1 MSEGLCEH
9 CSLPLGSWPY
19 EGGGQGEVRNFCC
32 YGCFIG
38 WQAAHGG
45 GDEATAA
52 GFLIRLG
59 IGGFLAMNIMLF
71 SLVLYSGTL
80 DAEIVLKQ
88 VIHWILWGLA
98 TPVLLIL
105 GGPFMVETAKELV
118 RGRLSPSFLIVLG
131 ATAAYVYSVIAIFAG
146 SDRVYFDTA
155 TMVLVLFTLGRF
167 LEAHGRARATRSQR
181 PFLEPER
188 ATATV
193 MRDGAKQELPLSE
206 VETGMMV
213 CIGPGARILIDG
225 EVRDGISEASEALMT
240 GEARPVPK
248 QPGASVLAGTINGEG
263 TLLVEASVAAL
274 DSRWIGICRDLRLA
288 LSKPSRAQRIA
299 DQAARIFVPL
309 VVALAA
315 VTATYHWPLGAT
327 DALMAGLAVLVVA
340 CPCALGLAAPLA
352 TSIAIGDLAR
362 RGILI
367 RSAGALETLGRVEKL
382 ALDKTG
388 TLTAGH
394 PRCVS
399 VVGDDVSAESLLI
412 AAASVATRSPHPLAH
427 AVVEAAEDRGMS
439 IQAARDTETV
449 PGMGVLGLHEGA
461 PVFLGNRRWLA
472 ELGIA
477 TPQVLEDAADSLASE
492 GRMLSFVAWGGETH
506 GLFAFEDPIHS
517 EAAPLLSW
525 LQQVGITTTVLSG
538 DGALQTERLCRS
550 LGIKSWSAELS
561 PEEKRQALHQHASE
575 RRPVAMVGDGLNDA
589 PAMTAAAVGIAVGR
603 SADLA
608 RETADAV
615 LPRGGLGLL
624 PQLITTARRSNAAIS
639 TNLAWAFGYNA
650 IALALA
656 ASGSLQPVAA
666 AALMAGSSLFV
677 VGNSIV
683 RLTPGRDIPT
693 LLPTE
698 TDVQRTVNTPTI
710 EAMSRRAL

>member
-19 EGGGQGEVRNFCC
+19 EGEGQGEVREFCC

-45 GDEATAA
+45 GEEATAA

-88 VIHWILWGLA
+88 VVHWILFALA

-105 GGPFMVETAKELV
+105 GWPFMVETGKDLV
-118 RGRLSPSFLIVLG
+118 HGRLSPSFLIVLG
-131 ATAAYVYSVIAIFAG
+131 GSAAYFYSAIATFSG

-167 LEAHGRARATRSQR
+167 LEAHGRARATRSLR
-181 PFLEPER
+181 PFLEPES
-188 ATATV
+188 AMATV
-193 MRDGAKQELPLSE
+193 VCDGAKSELPLSE
-206 VETGMMV
+206 VEPGMTV
-213 CIGPGARILIDG
+213 CIEPGARILIDG
-225 EVRDGISEASEALMT
+225 KVHEGVSEAGEALMT

-248 QPGASVLAGTINGEG
+248 RPGVQVLAGTINGEG
-263 TLLVEASVAAL
+263 TLVVEAAVAGL
-274 DSRWIGICRDLRLA
+274 ESRWIGICRDLRLA
-288 LSKPSRAQRIA
+288 LSQPSRAQRIA
-299 DQAARIFVPL
+299 DRAARIFVPL

-315 VTATYHWPLGAT
+315 ITTTYHWSLGAT

-352 TSIAIGDLAR
+352 TSMAIGDLAR
-362 RGILI
+362 RGILV
-367 RSAGALETLGRVEKL
+367 RSAGALETLGRVGML

-388 TLTAGH
+388 TLTAGQ

-399 VVGDDVSAESLLI
+399 VVGDDNEAEYLLI
-412 AAASVATRSPHPLAH
+412 AAASVATRSQHPLAR
-427 AVVEAAEDRGMS
+427 AVVDAAEDRGVD
-439 IQAARDTETV
+439 IKAAQDIETV
-449 PGMGVLGLHEGA
+449 PGMGARGLYEGE
-461 PVFLGNRRWLA
+461 PVFLGSRRWLIDF
-472 ELGIA
+472 GIA
-477 TPQVLEDAADSLASE
+477 VPHELDTQAKAFASE
-492 GRMLSFVAWGGETH
+492 GRMISFVAWSGKAR
-506 GLFAFEDPIHS
+506 GLFAFDDPIHT
-517 EAAPLLSW
+517 EAVSLLSW
-525 LQQVGITTTVLSG
+525 LQHIGITTTVLSG
-538 DGALQTERLCRS
+538 DGPLQTERLCRS
-550 LGIKSWSAELS
+550 LGIGSWSAELS
-561 PEEKRQALHQHASE
+561 PEEKRQALERLWSE

-589 PAMTAAAVGIAVGR
+589 PAMTASAVGIAVGR

-608 RETADAV
+608 REIAEAV
-615 LPRGGLGLL
+615 LPQGGLGLL
-624 PQLITTARRSNAAIS
+624 PQLITTARKSKTAIS

-656 ASGSLQPVAA
+656 ASGSLQPVVA

-677 VGNSIV
+677 VGNSIF
-683 RLTPGRDIPT
+683 RLTSNQNASISGSTEARD
-693 LLPTE
+693 
-698 TDVQRTVNTPTI
+698 QRTVSAPTI